1 MKSNKNFFNT
11 SKALPVDKFIENVLY
26 NKKDGYYSSKNPFG
40 KSSDFITSPGIS
52 NLFSEIIG
60 IWLITSWN
68 TLGRPQKFNIVEL
81 GPGDGCLTK
90 ILLKT
95 FQKFPKFNKATN
107 IFLYEKSNLLKNLQ
121 KKNINNSKVKWIK
134 NFTNIKKG
142 PVIFFGN
149 EFFDAIPVKQ
159 FSRKRNFFMEK
170 YYMLNKKNKID
181 EIYKKASDKDISHIK
196 NFKILKNLNFVEYPK
211 LGFGELNKIV
221 KKISKLEGGLLLI
234 DYGYLTP
241 KNKNTL
247 QSLLK
252 HKRNKLLDNL
262 GKADITSLVNFNL
275 LNEYFI
281 KNNLKVKKIVTQKF
295 FLEKMGI
302 IDRANN
308 LSQKMSF
315 KEQSNLYLRLKRL
328 LDKKLM
334 GNLFKVIFTYKSK
347 KDNFLGLTSIFC
359 LSLVIITS
367 IDLSWLIPD
376 ILPISSRE

>member
-1 MKSNKNFFNT
+1 MISNKNFFNN
-11 SKALPVDKFIENVLY
+11 SKLLPVDKFIENVLY

-181 EIYKKASDKDISHIK
+181 EIYKKASDKDISRIK

-347 KDNFLGLTSIFC
+347 KDNFLGFK
-359 LSLVIITS
+359 
-367 IDLSWLIPD
+367 
-376 ILPISSRE
+376 

>member
-1 MKSNKNFFNT
+1 MISNKNFFNN
-11 SKALPVDKFIENVLY
+11 SKLLPVDKFIENVLY

-95 FQKFPKFNKATN
+95 FQQFPTFYNTVN
-107 IFLYEKSNLLKNLQ
+107 IFLYERSNLLKNLQ
-121 KKNINNSKVKWIK
+121 KKNINNLKVKWIK
-134 NFTNIKKG
+134 NFTDIKKG
-142 PVIFFGN
+142 PIIFFGN
-149 EFFDAIPVKQ
+149 EFFDAIPIKQ
-159 FSRKRNFFMEK
+159 FARKKNFLFEK
-170 YYMLNKKNKID
+170 CYLLNKKNKIN
-181 EIYKKASDKDISHIK
+181 EIYKKALGKDILQINK
-196 NFKILKNLNFVEYPK
+196 FKILKNLKFIEFPK
-211 LGFGELNKIV
+211 LGLNELEKII
-221 KKISKLEGGLLLI
+221 KKISKLDGGLLLI

-241 KNKNTL
+241 QNKNTL

-252 HKRNKLLDNL
+252 HKKNNLLKNL
-262 GKADITSLVNFNL
+262 GKADITSLVNFGL

-302 IDRANN
+302 INRANI
-308 LSQKMSF
+308 LSQKMTF

-328 LDKKLM
+328 LDNKMM

-347 KDNFLGLTSIFC
+347 KDNFLGFK
-359 LSLVIITS
+359 
-367 IDLSWLIPD
+367 
-376 ILPISSRE
+376 